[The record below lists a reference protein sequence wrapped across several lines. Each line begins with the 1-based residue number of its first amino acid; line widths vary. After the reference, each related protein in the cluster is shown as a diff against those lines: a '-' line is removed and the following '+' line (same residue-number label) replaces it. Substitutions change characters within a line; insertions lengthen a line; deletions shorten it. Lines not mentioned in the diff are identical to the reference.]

1 MRKLLLACAAIAGL
15 TGSAFAPAVASSV
28 ANSAVPS
35 AAEIQRIQERQSVLL
50 EAHLAGMKAGLKLND
65 EQARNWPAF
74 ESAIRVAARARSDR
88 WTQARDRMAQGEPFA
103 DRTHDHHGRSHR
115 ENRDRS
121 AEGRRSEQ
129 VPLREPRRCPKAG
142 VRSVDARVQ
151 APPQALGRR
160 RKTADAVSFGS
171 HPPQFNPIHL
181 ATSNS
186 RGSAARRAKLRV
198 RFPPWSSNGIADEC
212 TADRRRPFE

>member
-88 WTQARDRMAQGEPFA
+88 WTQARDRMAQGERPSPIERMTIMA
-103 DRTHDHHGRSHR
+103 DHI
-115 ENRDRS
+115 E
-121 AEGRRSEQ
+121 
-129 VPLREPRRCPKAG
+129 
-142 VRSVDARVQ
+142 
-151 APPQALGRR
+151 
-160 RKTADAVSFGS
+160 KTAADLRKVVEASKPLYASLDDAQKREFG
-171 HPPQFNPIHL
+171 PLMREF
-181 ATSNS
+181 
-186 RGSAARRAKLRV
+186 
-198 RFPPWSSNGIADEC
+198 
-212 TADRRRPFE
+212 RPRHKR

>member
-1 MRKLLLACAAIAGL
+1 MRL

-28 ANSAVPS
+28 ANSGVPS

-50 EAHLAGMKAGLKLND
+50 EAHLAGPKEGLKVND

-74 ESAIRVAARARSDR
+74 ESAIRDAARARSDR
-88 WTQARDRMAQGEPFA
+88 WTQARDRMAQSERPSPIERMTIMA
-103 DRTHDHHGRSHR
+103 DHI
-115 ENRDRS
+115 EKNRDRS

-129 VPLREPRRCPKAG
+129 DPLREPRRCPEAG

-171 HPPQFNPIHL
+171 HPPQVNPIHL
-181 ATSNS
+181 ATWNS
-186 RGSAARRAKLRV
+186 RRLLTVAIAVVCLVATMTGAGSDWGHGHHGHHEHHGYYHSQ
-198 RFPPWSSNGIADEC
+198 P
-212 TADRRRPFE
+212 